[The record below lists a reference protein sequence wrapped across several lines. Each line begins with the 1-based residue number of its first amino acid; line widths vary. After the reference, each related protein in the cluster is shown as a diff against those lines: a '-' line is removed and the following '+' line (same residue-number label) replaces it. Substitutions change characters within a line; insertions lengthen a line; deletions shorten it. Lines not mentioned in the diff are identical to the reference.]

1 MPVSKKTNKG
11 QIKIS
16 DNAIATLAGTTV
28 NECYGIGGVVSQNYL
43 KDGYS
48 ALLKKENYA
57 KGVVIKNLKTGS
69 LQIDVYV
76 IIIYGVK
83 ISEVVAG
90 LQQRVKYVLEE
101 TLNVDVSEVNVHV
114 EGIKVNE

>member
-1 MPVSKKTNKG
+1 MPVNKKTKLG

-16 DNAIATLAGTTV
+16 DDAIATLAGTTV
-28 NECYGIGGVVSQNYL
+28 NECYGVVGMISKNYL

-57 KGVVIKNLKTGS
+57 KGVVIKYEDDG

-76 IIIYGVK
+76 VISYGIK
-83 ISEVVAG
+83 ISEVVVN
-90 LQQRVKYVLEE
+90 LQHSVKYALEKA
-101 TLNVDVSEVNVHV
+101 LNMDVASVNVHV
-114 EGIKVNE
+114 EGIRINE

>member
-1 MPVSKKTNKG
+1 MPVNKKTSRG

-28 NECYGIGGVVSQNYL
+28 NECYGVVGVVSQNYL

-48 ALLKKENYA
+48 ALLKKENYS
-57 KGVVIKNLKTGS
+57 KGIVIKNNKNG

-83 ISEVVAG
+83 ILEVISG

-101 TLNVDVSEVNVHV
+101 TLNMDVQEINVHV
-114 EGIKVNE
+114 EGIKVNG

>member
-1 MPVSKKTNKG
+1 MPISKKTSKG

-28 NECYGIGGVVSQNYL
+28 NECYGIVGVVSQNYL

-57 KGVVIKNLKTGS
+57 KGVVIKNQKDG

-76 IIIYGVK
+76 IIVYGVK
-83 ISEVVAG
+83 ISEVIVG

-101 TLNVDVSEVNVHV
+101 TLNVDVKEVNVHV